1 MAPADVRA
9 LIIVCDMH
17 NTVSGDFPA
26 VYAPVVDLAEQ
37 LMLETIDQ
45 KSEGECEE
53 TAGEGP
59 FECVCHYLGRPAYY
73 HNQETF
79 EEWMTEDPGS
89 GNPAAS
95 SMARDNLTWGNHG
108 KWAKDRVPS
117 SGRGMSHHF
126 TTVNTRYMYTIF
138 FN

>member
-1 MAPADVRA
+1 MHT
-9 LIIVCDMH
+9 VCE
-17 NTVSGDFPA
+17 GFPA
-26 VYAPVVDLAEQ
+26 VYAPVVNLVEQ
-37 LMLETIDQ
+37 MMLEMIDQ

-53 TAGEGP
+53 TAGEGA

-73 HNQETF
+73 HNQKTF
-79 EEWMTEDPGS
+79 EEWMTEQPGS
-89 GNPAAS
+89 GNTAAS
-95 SMARDNLTWGNHG
+95 RMARAHLTWGNYG

-117 SGRGMSHHF
+117 KPFDSSHHF